1 MLALAAFSFHF
12 FAGYQFSNCDFIS
25 GLGALK
31 KWRLERG
38 WDPNNPTRRIV
49 AVEACEHIV
58 VLNKRDLV
66 PEWGMEVKFE
76 PFR

>member
-1 MLALAAFSFHF
+1 LL
-12 FAGYQFSNCDFIS
+12 FIS

-38 WDPNNPTRRIV
+38 WDPDNPRDLRRIV

-58 VLNKRDLV
+58 VLPVNKRDLALEGELGEPELV
-66 PEWGMEVKFE
+66 PLKLKG
-76 PFR
+76 